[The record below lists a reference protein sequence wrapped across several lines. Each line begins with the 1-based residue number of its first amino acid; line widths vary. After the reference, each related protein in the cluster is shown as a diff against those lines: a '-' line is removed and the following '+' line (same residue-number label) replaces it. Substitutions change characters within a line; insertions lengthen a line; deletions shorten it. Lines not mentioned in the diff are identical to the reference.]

1 VPNVWTQ
8 LVAQVVVPAGAN
20 YLRIDISGQNA
31 SGGSTLLIDD
41 VTMWRLNVQPA
52 ETNPLLATMLD
63 PPRSLLYASTNVAV
77 TANTWS
83 LVGSAMA
90 GLYAKGGMELSNSR
104 TTVPKDGLYAIY
116 AQVIFAVATV
126 APTLAGLMIRKNA
139 NGGAA
144 SGTLLLNTF
153 SSQYQS
159 ALRRGGITGYVEAEL
174 VAGDYV
180 EFFVYQAAASGS
192 WTWNGGSSFTYLTAR
207 WVAPL

>member
-1 VPNVWTQ
+1 
-8 LVAQVVVPAGAN
+8 
-20 YLRIDISGQNA
+20 
-31 SGGSTLLIDD
+31 
-41 VTMWRLNVQPA
+41 
-52 ETNPLLATMLD
+52 
-63 PPRSLLYASTNVAV
+63 
-77 TANTWS
+77 
-83 LVGSAMA
+83 MA

-159 ALRRGGITGYVEAEL
+159 ALRQGGITGYVEAEL